1 MLTTKE
7 IIEKGVSSLSKDSE
21 LVCRWQNRKQEADNS
36 LTPAIL
42 HGMDA
47 IGCIKFELR
56 GSTSTEESYD
66 TLLSAK
72 IFQTFGVYNAGVAA
86 AAFTECVNCIVT
98 GSGIMEKEPDQGKAF
113 LERHCENVLS
123 LFQEMRPRDS
133 IELMIVTKMIIL
145 DHLSNR
151 EFTGSVTANSDEK
164 RTTRQ
169 IRGIKLSRLLLE
181 FKDRFD
187 KHRRPEQQ
195 IHVQH
200 NHIYNEGQA
209 IIGSQLSIGGG
220 R

>member
-1 MLTTKE
+1 MSNTKE
-7 IIEKGVSSLSKDSE
+7 ITEKSSLSRDYE
-21 LVCRWQNRKQEADNS
+21 LMCRWQDRKQEADNNLS
-36 LTPAIL
+36 PTIL
-42 HGMDA
+42 KGMDA
-47 IGCIKFELR
+47 IGCIKFELK
-56 GSTSTEESYD
+56 GTALTEESYD

-86 AAFTECVNCIVT
+86 AAFTDCINCIVT
-98 GSGIMEKEPDQGKAF
+98 GSGVMEMEPNQGKAF
-113 LERHCENVLS
+113 LEQHCENVLS

-133 IELMIVTKMIIL
+133 VELMIVTKMIIL

-151 EFTGSVTANSDEK
+151 EFTGSAAANSDEK

-209 IIGSQLSIGGG
+209 IIGSQLSVGGG